1 MSLVARLIGLGAGAG
16 RQALSRVL
24 PAGKERILANLES
37 SAPEMMRRA
46 AQKDTGFTFD
56 PRRGKFLEAGE
67 QAGSM
72 MATVPNLP
80 GQSSGLG
87 TARNLDELLTTLRKP
102 ETVERFRRGEYIGA
116 WNPAGE
122 GVGLDPA
129 RRHLTR
135 LGALTSGLKTGQMGG
150 FDLARQIGYDVT
162 PEALSAA
169 RRSMAARG
177 GATVGGGLLAAE
189 AATEGGVTRNFD
201 NFVTGLR
208 GETSGEAN
216 AAEALG
222 GALRFGATDPL
233 LLAGAV
239 VPGVGKAAKGI
250 TRAAKGLGIDDA
262 LAAASKVDTSR
273 PTSLTALLAATKA
286 EGKGSTNPSDVA
298 NKVVAKLKS
307 QVKTESITD
316 AKGKTK
322 EVKSLVF
329 GVDNTT
335 KYPDELKDLGLQ
347 PIVGYNYTDTGSSI
361 LKTDLPTTLEVLKS
375 NIRSLA
381 GKGGSRL
388 FYTDINQALRSSTGN
403 VLPGD
408 RLGGAFAPFSAGSA
422 VPANARLNQR
432 FLENPE
438 LFPGRFPGEGSL
450 SAGGAWKA
458 ALRSAGNENPLA
470 PANFNAK
477 GELIKIG
484 SFAENVGIPEV
495 SRAVTVDRHAVQ
507 AALGMRPL
515 TDDTIPDL
523 SNPKVYALFKQAYD
537 EVAAE
542 LGIMPHELQSEVWD
556 VWRRIMVRNPGASLP
571 AEFVPTTKVSDLFK
585 LPPAKFKKKMVDL
598 LAKGGDP
605 KSSTEAFFRAAGLLD

>member
-1 MSLVARLIGLGAGAG
+1 MSLVARLLGLGAGVG

-24 PAGKERILANLES
+24 PAGKERILANLEAN
-37 SAPEMMRRA
+37 APEMMRRA

-56 PRRGKFLEAGE
+56 PRRGRFLEAGD

-72 MATVPNLP
+72 MASVPNLP
-80 GQSSGLG
+80 GQTSGLG
-87 TARNLDELLTTLRKP
+87 AARNVDELLETLRRP
-102 ETVERFRRGEYIGA
+102 ETVERFRRGEYVGA

-135 LGALTSGLKTGQMGG
+135 LGALTSGMKTGQLGG

-169 RRSMAARG
+169 RRTMAARG
-177 GATVGGGLLAAE
+177 GAAVGGGLLAAD
-189 AATEGGVTRNFD
+189 AATEGGVQRGFQD
-201 NFVTGLR
+201 FLTGLR
-208 GETSGEAN
+208 GETSGEAS
-216 AAEALG
+216 AAEAIG
-222 GALRFGATDPL
+222 GALRFGATDPF

-250 TRAAKGLGIDDA
+250 SKATKSLGIDDA
-262 LAAASKVDTSR
+262 LAAASKVDTAR
-273 PTSLTALLAATKA
+273 PTSISALLAATKA
-286 EGKGSTNPSDVA
+286 EGKGSTNPSEYA
-298 NKVVAKLKS
+298 NRVVAKLKD
-307 QVKTESITD
+307 QVKTEKVTD
-316 AKGKTK
+316 VKGETK
-322 EVKSLVF
+322 EIKKLVF
-329 GVDNTT
+329 GVDDAA
-335 KYPDELKDLGLQ
+335 KYPTELSDLGLQ
-347 PIVGYNYTDTGSSI
+347 PIIGYNYADTSSSI

-375 NIRSLA
+375 NIRSLS
-381 GKGGSRL
+381 GRGGSRL
-388 FYTDINQALRSSTGN
+388 FYTDINQALKSSTGN
-403 VLPGD
+403 VLPGE

-438 LFPGRFPGEGSL
+438 LFPGRFPGEGSRT
-450 SAGGAWKA
+450 AGGAWKA
-458 ALRSAGNENPLA
+458 ALKSAGNENPLD

-477 GELIKIG
+477 GNLIKVG
-484 SFAENVGIPEV
+484 SFAENVGIPEA

-556 VWRRIMVRNPGASLP
+556 VWRRIMVRNPGSSLP

-598 LAKGGDP
+598 LSKGGDP
-605 KSSTEAFFRAAGLLD
+605 NSSTEAFFRAAGLLD